1 MSKDVLCIAS
11 FLHTCHYMF
20 KLTKLSKMGD
30 TMRCTAATE
39 VKNHFGQIL
48 DITRTEPVTVEKQGR
63 PVAVILSF
71 EEYQR
76 LAELDDRY
84 WGERA
89 TKALSGGFMTDA
101 EMNTWLMEKL
111 NAETPNQ

>member
-1 MSKDVLCIAS
+1 MSKLAKTV
-11 FLHTCHYMF
+11 
-20 KLTKLSKMGD
+20 KMGD
-30 TMRCTAATE
+30 VMRCTAATE

-71 EEYQR
+71 EEYNR
-76 LAELDDRY
+76 LAKLDDSY

-89 TKALSGGFMTDA
+89 VKALADGFLKED
-101 EMNTWLMEKL
+101 EMKTFLEGKL
-111 NAETPNQ
+111 HAETPA

>member
-1 MSKDVLCIAS
+1 VLPAQHRHGKITILAI
-11 FLHTCHYMF
+11 LY
-20 KLTKLSKMGD
+20 KGD
-30 TMRCTAATE
+30 AMRSTAATQ

-48 DITRTEPVTVEKQGR
+48 EITRTEPVTVEKQGR

-76 LAELDDRY
+76 LAELEDRI

-89 TKALSGGFMTDA
+89 AKALENGFMA
-101 EMNTWLMEKL
+101 EDEMKNWLEGKL
-111 NAETPNQ
+111 NAEASDQ

>member
-1 MSKDVLCIAS
+1 
-11 FLHTCHYMF
+11 
-20 KLTKLSKMGD
+20 
-30 TMRCTAATE
+30 MRCSAATE

-71 EEYQR
+71 EEYHR
-76 LAELDDRY
+76 LAKLDDSY

-89 TKALSGGFMTDA
+89 VKALAGGFMEDD
-101 EMNTWLMEKL
+101 EVKNLLEGKL
-111 NAETPNQ
+111 NVETPA